1 MVALGSRSPALLQ
14 TQVLSVSRP
23 CAGAVVV
30 LEAACAVSGVR
41 VMSAVV
47 VSVVSS
53 FFMVVWG
60 GCWFLFAGFIVV
72 GWWVVGQIGV
82 FSGVRVQYDKGILR
96 ALWEGRRI
104 L

>member
-1 MVALGSRSPALLQ
+1 MSK
-14 TQVLSVSRP
+14 P

-41 VMSAVV
+41 VMSVAA

-53 FFMVVWG
+53 FFMVVGG

-72 GWWVVGQIGV
+72 GWRGVGQIVVFFWGV
-82 FSGVRVQYDKGILR
+82 GV
-96 ALWEGRRI
+96 
-104 L
+104 

>member
-41 VMSAVV
+41 VMSAAV

-53 FFMVVWG
+53 FFMVMWWLLVFVYWG
-60 GCWFLFAGFIVV
+60 LV
-72 GWWVVGQIGV
+72 
-82 FSGVRVQYDKGILR
+82 
-96 ALWEGRRI
+96 
-104 L
+104 

>member
-41 VMSAVV
+41 VMMVAV

-53 FFMVVWG
+53 FFMVVGWLLVFV
-60 GCWFLFAGFIVV
+60 CWVL
-72 GWWVVGQIGV
+72 
-82 FSGVRVQYDKGILR
+82 L
-96 ALWEGRRI
+96 
-104 L
+104 